1 MSSPGNPG
9 SWPFSREKDR
19 MRAEKTGGD
28 GGRIP
33 VNFLF

>member
-1 MSSPGNPG
+1 MSFLGNPG
-9 SWPFSREKDR
+9 SRLFSREKDR